1 MGQVAYKTH
10 IGENG
15 TVSEG
20 VQQPYEISV
29 VIAIEET
36 QGIRLSVS
44 AYPNPINDYLTL
56 SINNFD
62 ASKVSFQLFDMKGKL
77 LQSVR
82 ITGNQTNISMRNF
95 VPATYFIKVIQSQEE
110 IKTFKIVKN

>member
-1 MGQVAYKTH
+1 
-10 IGENG
+10 
-15 TVSEG
+15 
-20 VQQPYEISV
+20 
-29 VIAIEET
+29 
-36 QGIRLSVS
+36 
-44 AYPNPINDYLTL
+44 
-56 SINNFD
+56 
-62 ASKVSFQLFDMKGKL
+62 MKGKL